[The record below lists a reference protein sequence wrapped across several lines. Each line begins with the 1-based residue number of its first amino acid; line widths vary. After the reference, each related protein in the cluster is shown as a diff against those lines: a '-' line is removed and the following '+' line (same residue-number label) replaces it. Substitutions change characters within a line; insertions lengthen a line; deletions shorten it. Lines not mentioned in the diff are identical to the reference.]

1 MFTQKQNQMKNFKII
16 LISIALVTSLPACN
30 PDLLETIPNDRVSS
44 EIFWKTEND
53 AVLAA
58 NAVYTYLESAAN
70 FTNWDAMSDI
80 GHVTLGWREES
91 VIEKGSYDP
100 TYGKI
105 LNTWNDTYKGIQAAN
120 AFLANIDKVPVS
132 DQVKIDRLKGEV
144 RALRAYYYTRLAI
157 LYGDVPLVVTDL
169 TVEESRALTRTP
181 VAQIWDFISKEC
193 TESAELLPINQTD
206 KGRVTKG
213 AALSFNA
220 RALLYAGKYK
230 EAAAAAKQIID
241 MNVYSLYPSYENL
254 FSYAAENNIEVIFDK
269 QYIKDIYSNNM
280 FSLTTPNS
288 VFPQVNSFVPTKQA
302 VDAYQATN
310 GKDISDPT
318 SGFDPKSPYTNRD
331 PRLKYTIYVMGAT
344 LPNGQIYDPRPES
357 GTGDAIGNSEN
368 STSTGFNTRKYLNKE
383 DMQQPGNGGVN
394 LILMRYAEILLI
406 YAEAKI
412 EANELDQSVLDAIN
426 KVRARPDVAM
436 PPIEVLSSQEELRK
450 MVRNERL
457 VELAFEGLRY
467 FDIRRWKIAEN
478 TVPGILYGMTYVD
491 NQGNLKTITTPAF
504 VKVFNKS
511 RDYLWPIPQREREL
525 NPNLTQNPN
534 W

>member
-1 MFTQKQNQMKNFKII
+1 MRNYKT
-16 LISIALVTSLPACN
+16 ISFIFAATFFFYGCN
-30 PDLLETIPNDRVSS
+30 SDLLKTIPNDRVSS

-53 AVLAA
+53 AVLAS

-91 VIEKGSYDP
+91 VIEKGSYDA

-105 LNTWNDTYKGIQAAN
+105 LNEWNDAYKGIQAAN
-120 AFLANIDKVPVS
+120 AFLANVDKISVADKV
-132 DQVKIDRLKGEV
+132 KMDRLKGEV
-144 RALRAYYYTRLAI
+144 RTLRAYFYTKLAM
-157 LYGDVPLVVTDL
+157 LYGDVPLVITNM
-169 TVEESRALTRTP
+169 TVEESRMLTRTP
-181 VAQIWDFISKEC
+181 VAQVWDFISKEY
-193 TESAELLPINQTD
+193 TESAALLPTSQTD

-213 AALSFNA
+213 TALALNA
-220 RALLYAGKYK
+220 RALLYAGRFK
-230 EAAAAAKQIID
+230 EAAVAAKQVMD
-241 MNVYSLYPSYENL
+241 LNVYNLYPSYENL
-254 FSYAAENNIEVIFDK
+254 FSYAAENNVEVIFDK
-269 QYIKDIYSNNM
+269 QSIKDIQSNNI

-288 VFPQVNSFVPTKQA
+288 VFPQVNSFVPTKLA
-302 VDAYQATN
+302 VDAFQTTT
-310 GKDISDPT
+310 GKDIADPA
-318 SGFDPKSPYTNRD
+318 SGFDPKNPYVNRD
-331 PRLKYTIYVMGAT
+331 PRLRFSIYVLGSE
-344 LPNGQIYDPRPES
+344 LPNGKIYNSRPDS

-383 DMQQPGNGGVN
+383 DLLQPNNGGIN
-394 LILMRYAEILLI
+394 IILMRYAEILLI

-426 KVRARPDVAM
+426 KIRNRPDVKM
-436 PPIEVLSSQEELRK
+436 PPVAVLGSQEELRK
-450 MVRNERL
+450 IVRNERL

-467 FDIRRWKIAEN
+467 FDIRRWKIAE
-478 TVPGILYGMTYVD
+478 TVVPGVLYGMTYTD
-491 NQGNLKTITTPAF
+491 AKGELKTISIEAF
-504 VKVFNKS
+504 VKVFNKN